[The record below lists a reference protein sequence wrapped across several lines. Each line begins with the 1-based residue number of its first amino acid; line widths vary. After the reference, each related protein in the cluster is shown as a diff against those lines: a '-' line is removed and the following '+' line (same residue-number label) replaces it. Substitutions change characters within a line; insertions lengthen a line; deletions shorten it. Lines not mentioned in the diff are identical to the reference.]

1 MILVLESIDE
11 VLGRKLPCGTA
22 DVAEEVAR
30 GVIVLAVGEAA
41 QYSLGRHTVAGSFFP
56 LVPESRLQL
65 RTGER
70 GKIADPGLESR
81 FLGAA
86 PADALAAAVLD
97 AVGRLQQENGVV
109 GILFVHQ
116 FNQRLA
122 ERLNTSPRGVRV
134 GKAQPGGRGHA
145 FRIVAGAASRLF
157 HRLVKGTEVNRLRP
171 RLRGDSH

>member
-1 MILVLESIDE
+1 M
-11 VLGRKLPCGTA
+11 
-22 DVAEEVAR
+22 
-30 GVIVLAVGEAA
+30 
-41 QYSLGRHTVAGSFFP
+41 AGSFFP

-116 FNQRLA
+116 FDQRLA

-134 GKAQPGGRGHA
+134 GKAQPGGRGDA